1 MANGPLLRA
10 ALLDTGDTDGDGFE
24 LEQGRGRDG
33 ADIVHGS
40 GVLFAAPPSFDFRP
54 GYGAALSFVCH
65 INAGSEY
72 AREVEFRDGSCAYS
86 SGVFD
91 EFSQHNSSRAFQEKE
106 AMVAETVIKTVNLK
120 CSFGEATAL
129 TNLNIEI
136 RANEILGIIGPSN
149 SGKTTFL
156 RALNRLN
163 YLNTS
168 YRQSGEII
176 FEGKDISQLSDSVL
190 RKKIGIIFA
199 LPQVLPIS
207 IFHNVAYG
215 PKVHGVK
222 DKSKVTEMVEKA
234 LKKAYLWDEVKDR
247 LDLSAMRLSGGQQQR
262 LCIARTL
269 AVEPDVI
276 LYDEP
281 CSGLDPISTAKVEDA
296 MRELKKDYT
305 QILVTNNTKQAARV
319 SERCGFFLMGD
330 LVEIDETK
338 TMFTNP
344 KDKRTDDYITGRF
357 G

>member
-1 MANGPLLRA
+1 
-10 ALLDTGDTDGDGFE
+10 
-24 LEQGRGRDG
+24 
-33 ADIVHGS
+33 
-40 GVLFAAPPSFDFRP
+40 
-54 GYGAALSFVCH
+54 
-65 INAGSEY
+65 
-72 AREVEFRDGSCAYS
+72 
-86 SGVFD
+86 
-91 EFSQHNSSRAFQEKE
+91 
-106 AMVAETVIKTVNLK
+106 MVAPVVIKTVNLK
-120 CSFGEATAL
+120 CAFGEVTSL

-136 RANEILGIIGPSN
+136 YANEILGIIGPAN

-156 RALNRLN
+156 RAINRLN

-176 FEGKDISQLSDSVL
+176 FEGRDIKELSDSVL

-199 LPQVLPIS
+199 LPQVLPVS
-207 IFHNVAYG
+207 IFNNVAYG
-215 PKVHGVK
+215 PKVHGITKKAV
-222 DKSKVTEMVEKA
+222 VTEIVENA

-247 LDLSAMRLSGGQQQR
+247 LYTLATKLSGGQQQR

-319 SERCGFFLMGD
+319 TERCGFFLMGEMI
-330 LVEIDETK
+330 EIDETE
-338 TMFTNP
+338 TLFTNP
-344 KDKRTDDYITGRF
+344 HDKRTDDYITGRF